1 MGIMTRLIK
10 ICKADVHG
18 VMDQLEDKELLLKQH
33 LRDMQEALTAKE
45 AELKKMIS
53 SRSRISKDREK
64 FKLHCEKLEQD
75 LTVAIQKNKDDIA
88 RMLIRKIKPS
98 EGLQNDLSHHLDD
111 LDQQINVYKESLD
124 QQRIQYEKLKHRASE
139 YFHKFETRA
148 WEQSFVTVLPEGVTD
163 ELTEEEVE
171 LELLQRK
178 ETIGGQLS

>member
-33 LRDMQEALTAKE
+33 LRDMQATLAAKE

-53 SRSRISKDREK
+53 SRSRICKDRDK
-64 FKLHCEKLEQD
+64 FKLHCERLEQD

-88 RMLIRKIKPS
+88 RMLIRKIKPL
-98 EGLQNDLSHHLDD
+98 EGLQSDLSCHLDD
-111 LDQQINVYKESLD
+111 LDQQIGVYKESLD
-124 QQRIQYEKLKHRASE
+124 QQRIQYEKLKHKASE
-139 YFHKFETRA
+139 YFQKSETET
-148 WEQSFVTVLPEGVTD
+148 WEPSIATVLPDGD
-163 ELTEEEVE
+163 IGELTQEEVE

-178 ETIGGQLS
+178 EAIGGQ